1 MQVSIETTS
10 GLERRLT
17 VGIPAAEFDGEVNKR
32 LQEAAKTIRLNGF
45 RKGKVPLKVVKQ
57 RFGASVRQEVMG
69 EMINR
74 TFYDAVAQQ
83 EVRPAGQP
91 AIEPK
96 EAKEGQ
102 DFEYVATF
110 EVYPEVALKETAG
123 FEIEKLV
130 AEVGEEDVGKMIDIL
145 RKQQGEWE
153 NVERAAAEGDKVNI
167 DYTGTKGGETFEG
180 GSAEQQDLI
189 LGSGRM
195 IDGFESGLEGSGAGD
210 EKTLSLTFP
219 ADYHAEDLAGAAVEF
234 KVKINSVSAQK
245 LPDLNQEFFN
255 KFGIETESE
264 EEFRAEVK
272 KNMEREL
279 KNAAKTKLKTQVM
292 DKLIEANE
300 VELPQALVESE
311 IDVLRNQMAQQ
322 FGAQAQ
328 KLDLKGILP
337 NEMFEEQAKRRVAL
351 GLIVGEIIKQNEIKV
366 DGDKVKAMV
375 EEIAATYQEPEEVV
389 TYYYSNQQLLS
400 GVESAVLEDQ
410 VVDHILAAANV
421 TEMQSTYEDVIK
433 SAQGGQQ

>member
-17 VGIPAAEFDGEVNKR
+17 VGIPAEEFDGEVQKR
-32 LQEAAKTIRLNGF
+32 LQEAAKTVRLNGF

-83 EVRPAGQP
+83 EIRPAGQP

-96 EAKEGQ
+96 AVTEGE

-110 EVYPEVALKETAG
+110 EVYPEVALTASSG

-130 AEVGEEDVGKMIDIL
+130 AEIGDADVDKMIETL
-145 RKQQGEWE
+145 QKQQGEWKV
-153 NVERAAAEGDKVNI
+153 VERAAADGDQVNI
-167 DYTGTKGGETFEG
+167 NFLGTKDGEEFQG
-180 GSAEQQDLI
+180 GSAENQDLV

-195 IDGFESGLEGSGAGD
+195 IPGFESGLEGASAGD
-210 EKTLSLTFP
+210 EKTLALTFP
-219 ADYHAEDLAGAAVEF
+219 EDYHSEELAGAAVEF
-234 KVKINSVSAQK
+234 KVTVNSVSEQE
-245 LPDLNQEFFN
+245 LPELNPEFFQ
-255 KFGIETESE
+255 KFGIDTEDEQEFKSE
-264 EEFRAEVK
+264 VH

-279 KNAAKTKLKTQVM
+279 KNSIQNKLKTEVM

-300 VELPQALVESE
+300 VELPQSLITGEIQAL
-311 IDVLRNQMAQQ
+311 RTQAGQQ
-322 FGAQAQ
+322 FGAQAE
-328 KLDLKGILP
+328 KLDLSSILP
-337 NEMFEEQAKRRVAL
+337 DSMFEEQAKRRVLL
-351 GLIVGEIIKQNEIKV
+351 GLIVGEIVKQKEIKV
-366 DGDKVKAMV
+366 DGDKGKEKV
-375 EEIAATYQEPEEVV
+375 EEIASTYQEPEEVV

-400 GVESAVLEDQ
+400 GVESVVLEDQ
-410 VVDHILAAANV
+410 VVETVLSESTV
-421 TEMQSTYEDVIK
+421 TEKPSSYEEIIQ
-433 SAQGGQQ
+433 AAHAGQ